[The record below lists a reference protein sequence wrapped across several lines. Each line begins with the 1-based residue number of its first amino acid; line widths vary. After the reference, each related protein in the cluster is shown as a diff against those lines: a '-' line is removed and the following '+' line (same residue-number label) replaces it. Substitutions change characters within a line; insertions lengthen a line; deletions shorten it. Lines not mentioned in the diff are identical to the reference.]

1 MSAPEYAAAL
11 TPLVSRVR
19 TDVCWVKR
27 PGEHPSSLKSP
38 LTAERLAKHCNG
50 GPAYGA
56 ALMQPGQSVTMMA
69 LLDLDSHKGATS
81 WRDMCVTA
89 ERVMAELQCRG
100 LQAIPFRSSGGRG
113 IHLYLVW
120 DAPQDA
126 YSVRQTLRTALEAC
140 GLTSGTRGVVHGE
153 VEIFP
158 KQDSVPEGKLG
169 NMFILPLAGESVPL
183 EPLCDLE
190 PLPKSAALSLDWP
203 VSSPVQPL
211 ERPSRELS
219 VVEPSVELKTFCE
232 ALDAIPNTGAQEL
245 DYDAWRNVIF
255 SIHHATGGS
264 DEGLALAHEFSARAG
279 KCDLDFLDARVW
291 PYIDAG
297 REGGITDRYV
307 MHLAGSYGWQ
317 EDITGEFEVLAED
330 SDTASKE
337 DEGKPS
343 KYQFKQA
350 AEFTKGKRGRY
361 IVKGVLPEAALGV
374 IYGASTA
381 GKTFFVLDLV
391 MAVARGTEWRGR
403 RVHQGAVAYI
413 CAEGEAGFRD
423 RLTAYGRSAEDG
435 NPIDLSE
442 VPLHVLGAAPNFLL
456 VPDVKELIKA
466 AKTLGPLKIIV
477 VDTFAQ
483 VMPGGN
489 ENAGNDVGL
498 ALAHCRALHAA
509 TGALVILI
517 HHSGKDESKG
527 ARGWSGLRAAAD
539 VEIEVARADDDRS
552 ATVTKLKDG
561 EDGGSFGFKLEVVN
575 LDHDEDGDVITSC
588 VVRSS
593 DVNVAAMKRAAR
605 PMTQYETG
613 AWNALNAITGIGGGW
628 VGEDIVLDAAV
639 QDGQV
644 ACKEGVEPGSKND
657 RRRDRYREA
666 LRTKLPNR
674 GAVECKNGQVRVA
687 QPPDSDV

>member
-1 MSAPEYAAAL
+1 MSAAEYVAAL

-19 TDVCWVKR
+19 TDVCWSRHKGKP
-27 PGEHPSSLKSP
+27 PGRLDQP
-38 LTAERLAKHCNG
+38 LTDERLAKHCNG
-50 GPAYGA
+50 GPAYGVVP
-56 ALMQPGQSVTMMA
+56 MQSGTDTTLVA
-69 LLDLDSHKGATS
+69 LLDFDSHKGETPWPELAAA
-81 WRDMCVTA
+81 A
-89 ERVMAELQCRG
+89 ERVMSVLADRG
-100 LQAIPFRSSGGRG
+100 LMAQPFRSSGGHG

-126 YSVRQTLRTALEAC
+126 FTVRETLREVLTAAEFKE
-140 GLTSGTRGVVHGE
+140 GTAGVAHRE
-153 VEIFP
+153 IEIFP
-158 KQDSVPEGKLG
+158 KQNHVPEGKWG

-183 EPLCDLE
+183 EPLCDLA
-190 PLPKSAALSLDWP
+190 PLPKASALQLEWAPSA
-203 VSSPVQPL
+203 PL
-211 ERPSRELS
+211 TPREKPPREI
-219 VVEPSVELKTFCE
+219 VAVEPSVELKTFCK
-232 ALDAIPNTGAQEL
+232 ALATIPNTGAQEL

-279 KCDLDFLDARVW
+279 KADLDFLDNRVW

-307 MHLAGSYGWQ
+307 LHLASSYGWQ

-337 DEGKPS
+337 DEAKPS

-361 IVKGVLPEAALGV
+361 LVKGVLPEAALGV

-391 MAVARGTEWRGR
+391 MAVARGVEWRGR

-423 RLTAYGRSAEDG
+423 RLTAYGKAGEGDEVS
-435 NPIDLSE
+435 LSE
-442 VPLHVLGAAPNFLL
+442 VPFHVLGAAPNFLH
-456 VPDVKELIKA
+456 VPDVKDLIKA

-498 ALAHCRALHAA
+498 ALSHCRALHAA

-539 VEIEVARADDDRS
+539 VEIEVARAEDDRS

-593 DVNVAAMKRAAR
+593 EVNVAAMKRAAR

-613 AWNALNAITGIGGGW
+613 AWNALNALAGIGGGW

-674 GAVECKNGQVRVA
+674 GVVECKNGQVRVA
-687 QPPDSDV
+687 QPPDSEG

>member
-1 MSAPEYAAAL
+1 MSDPTLAASLAPII
-11 TPLVSRVR
+11 SRVR

-27 PGEHPSSLKSP
+27 PGTHPSSLKSP
-38 LTAERLAKHCNG
+38 LTADRLAKHCNG

-69 LLDLDSHKGATS
+69 LLDLDSHQGATQWS
-81 WRDMCVTA
+81 AMCDTA
-89 ERVMAELQCRG
+89 ERVMAELSFRG
-100 LQAIPFRSSGGRG
+100 FNAIPFRSSGGKG
-113 IHLYLVW
+113 IHLYLLW

-126 YSVRQTLRTALEAC
+126 YSVRQALASTLEAC
-140 GLTSGTRGVVHGE
+140 GLKPGTRGVIHGE

-158 KQDSVPEGKLG
+158 KQDHVPEGKLG

-190 PLPKSAALSLDWP
+190 PLPKSAALTLDWP
-203 VSSPVQPL
+203 TSQPVPVL
-211 ERPSRELS
+211 ERPARELT
-219 VVEPSVELKTFCE
+219 VVEPSTELATFRQ
-232 ALDAIPNTGAQEL
+232 ALNAVPNSGENEL
-245 DYDAWRNVIF
+245 DYDTWRNVIF

-279 KCDLDFLDARVW
+279 KADLDFLDNRVW
-291 PYIDAG
+291 PYIDAA

-307 MHLAGSYGWQ
+307 LSLAGTYGWQ
-317 EDITGEFEVLAED
+317 EDVTAEFDVLPDED
-330 SDTASKE
+330 ADTE
-337 DEGKPS
+337 DEKPAR
-343 KYQFKQA
+343 YQFKQA
-350 AEFTKGKRGRY
+350 AEFTQGKRGRY
-361 IVKGVLPEAALGV
+361 LVKGVLPEAALGV

-391 MAVARGTEWRGR
+391 MAVARGVEWRGR

-423 RLTAYGRSAEDG
+423 RLTAYGRGVDGED
-435 NPIDLSE
+435 PVELSGI
-442 VPLHVLGAAPNFLL
+442 PFHVLGAAPNFLQ
-456 VPDVKELIKA
+456 VPDVKDLIKA

-489 ENAGNDVGL
+489 ENSGEDVGL

-517 HHSGKDESKG
+517 HHSGKDETKG

-539 VEIEVARADDDRS
+539 VEIEVSRVDEDRS

-561 EDGGSFGFKLEVVN
+561 ADGGTFGFRLEIVN
-575 LDHDEDGDVITSC
+575 LDIDEDGDVISSC
-588 VVRSS
+588 VVRPSE
-593 DVNVAAMKRAAR
+593 VNVAAMKRAAR
-605 PMTQYETG
+605 PKTQYEVG
-613 AWNALNAITGIGGGW
+613 VWNAMHH
-628 VGEDIVLDAAV
+628 LDAGTSDEGVWLEDHAILALAV
-639 QDGQV
+639 DSGPV
-644 ACKEGVEPGSKND
+644 PCKEGVEPGSKSD
-657 RRRDRYREA
+657 RRRDEYRKA
-666 LRTKLPNR
+666 LGKLEGR
-674 GAVECKNGQVRVA
+674 GDIERRA
-687 QPPDSDV
+687 QQSRIIRKE